1 MQNAEQNRSGIG
13 LLSYIWNE
21 WISTFVVLILLL
33 LTLIIGT
40 GEMIHGQLLR
50 TGERLYGNEAIGMQY
65 SFLRAEPVKPDCNRH
80 PNVDALVQTQMKQNA
95 NDEFADIFGTATVT
109 MYVHR
114 LWRAYSNVR
123 KNSNFTIKLKNI

>member
-1 MQNAEQNRSGIG
+1 MQNNEHSRSGLG

-65 SFLRAEPVKPDCNRH
+65 SFLRAEPVKPDCDRH
-80 PNVDALVQTQMKQNA
+80 PNVDALVQAQMKQNA
-95 NDEFADIFGTATVT
+95 NDEQNEAAVFKGI
-109 MYVHR
+109 
-114 LWRAYSNVR
+114 NQ
-123 KNSNFTIKLKNI
+123 NQP